1 MFGVTI
7 SALNSLVVSAV
18 VDALTFVAGVRTG
31 KNHADRPVPRA
42 IYQACLS
49 TSPKFGTPSA
59 KALR

>member
-31 KNHADRPVPRA
+31 KNHADRPASEQFIRPV
-42 IYQACLS
+42 
-49 TSPKFGTPSA
+49 
-59 KALR
+59 